1 MPKKHALILAANQ
14 GHLSIGLA
22 VTDILAQ
29 AGWRCS
35 VVREVSKFASPFWEA
50 YNLFYRYAPHLFGSI
65 FELGQKPLIMSSGKV
80 FMLFINAHK
89 IIAKLLVSRP
99 DIIISTHFGYNPFLE
114 VVARTT
120 SIPIINVVS
129 DPRTI
134 HPMIVMPPPAINLV
148 FDQSAAQYVK
158 KLKPEAKTIV
168 SGWFVRPKFYQL
180 PTQSKIRQNLRIKP
194 DRFVVTFVT
203 GSTGTTSV
211 LPLIK
216 LVAQKMQ
223 NGHLIVV
230 CGNNTRLKKSLSQ
243 VIPHPT
249 TKIKLVGFTH
259 QVGSL
264 MKAADL
270 VVGKAGPNML
280 FEATAVQVPF
290 LASTY
295 ISGQESGN
303 IEIIKQFK
311 LGWVQTASA
320 RASAKILSLQKNSKP
335 LIDVSRQAA
344 VLAKHNQ
351 NSQKTL
357 LDLVNQLTSG
367 SSRTRQRFKLT
378 DARRILPRFI
388 SANLN

>member
-1 MPKKHALILAANQ
+1 MLKKHALILTAGQ

-22 VTDILAQ
+22 VTDILTQ
-29 AGWRCS
+29 SGWRCS
-35 VVREVSKFASPFWEA
+35 MVKEISRFSSPFWEA

-65 FELGQKPLIMSSGKV
+65 FELGQQPLIMGTGKL

-89 IIAKLLVSRP
+89 IVGELLVSRP
-99 DIIISTHFGYNPFLE
+99 DVIISTHFGYNPFLE
-114 VVARTT
+114 VVAKTT

-158 KLKPEAKTIV
+158 RLKPEAKVIV
-168 SGWFVRPKFYQL
+168 SGWFVRPNFYQL
-180 PTQSKIRQNLRIKP
+180 PAKAKIRRTLRIKP
-194 DRFVVTFVT
+194 DKFVVTFVT

-216 LVAQKMQ
+216 LVAKKMQ
-223 NGHLIVV
+223 HGYLIVV
-230 CGNNTRLKKSLSQ
+230 CGNNARLKKSLSEI
-243 VIPHPT
+243 VPHPT
-249 TKIKLVGFTH
+249 TKLKLIGFTH
-259 QVGSL
+259 QVGGL
-264 MKAADL
+264 MRVADL

-280 FEATAVQVPF
+280 FEAVAVKVPF

-303 IEIIKQFK
+303 IEIIKKNQ
-311 LGWVQTASA
+311 LGWVQTVPA
-320 RASAKILSLQKNSKP
+320 RASAQILNLQKNPDLLTGSK
-335 LIDVSRQAA
+335 RQIAT
-344 VLAKHNQ
+344 LAKHNQ
-351 NSQKTL
+351 ASGKIL
-357 LDLVNQLTSG
+357 LELVDRLTKH
-367 SSRTRQRFKLT
+367 TTIKHRFKLS

-388 SANLN
+388 SPDLH